1 MKEII
6 KYMLSLKNEYKLCE
20 FFAIL
25 FLIDIEAK
33 KVLGKTIISD
43 KWKFEYCWLYNYDI
57 CNLLGNDEDFMIIEN
72 QEELVFSWPLTRT
85 NVKLKDNSYNKELF
99 DNKEYLKVI
108 NKVLKKIQGKDISS
122 ILKSIFDSDNF
133 KNIKMGEK
141 IFYQK

>member
-1 MKEII
+1 
-6 KYMLSLKNEYKLCE
+6 
-20 FFAIL
+20 
-25 FLIDIEAK
+25 
-33 KVLGKTIISD
+33 
-43 KWKFEYCWLYNYDI
+43 
-57 CNLLGNDEDFMIIEN
+57 
-72 QEELVFSWPLTRT
+72 LTRT

>member
-108 NKVLKKIQGKDISS
+108 NKVLKKIQGKDIPS

-141 IFYQK
+141 IFYKK

>member
-6 KYMLSLKNEYKLCE
+6 KYMLSLKKEYKLCE

-57 CNLLGNDEDFMIIEN
+57 CNLLGDDEDFMIIEN

>member
-85 NVKLKDNSYNKELF
+85 NVKLKDNSYNKESF

-108 NKVLKKIQGKDISS
+108 NKVLKKIEGKDISS